1 MKNNE
6 CKKING
12 NLLEINKD
20 LEKQKIELLQ
30 AFKRQL
36 KLIDVL
42 RRQRF
47 HLEAG
52 QIFQY
57 TQQDFMRAL
66 ELGDKL

>member
-1 MKNNE
+1 MIE
-6 CKKING
+6 V
-12 NLLEINKD
+12 NKH
-20 LEKQKIELLQ
+20 LEKQKIELLH
-30 AFKRQL
+30 AFKKQL
-36 KLIDVL
+36 KLIDIL

-57 TQQDFMRAL
+57 TQQEFMKAL